1 MTNTYLHAHPLP
13 PGVSSPALASLG
25 PDLVK
30 AGDDEGSSGENKIT
44 FTVKLQTKSGENLST
59 CRVSFSWL
67 LVISF
72 VICF

>member
-1 MTNTYLHAHPLP
+1 MTNTHLHAHPLP

-44 FTVKLQTKSGENLST
+44 FYGENT
-59 CRVSFSWL
+59 N
-67 LVISF
+67 
-72 VICF
+72 